1 MAVSEDNKAL
11 MRRFYDEVVAQGKF
25 DLIDDMLADDFVEH
39 EEFPGITPDRAGVKQ
54 FFTMLRAAYPD
65 LRMTVE
71 DLIAEGDKVVA
82 RIRIIGTHQ
91 GEFMGVPATGKQIN
105 VPGIDIVEFRDGR
118 ATAHWGVTDG
128 LTWMQQL
135 GAIPEPAGAAR

>member
-1 MAVSEDNKAL
+1 VSEDNKAL
-11 MRRFYDEVVAQGKF
+11 MRRFYDEVVAQGNV
-25 DLIDDMLADDFVEH
+25 DLIDDMLAEDFVEH

-65 LRMTVE
+65 IRMTAE

-82 RIRIIGTHQ
+82 RISITGTHQ
-91 GEFMGVPATGKQIN
+91 GEFMRVPATGKQIT
-105 VPGIDIVEFRDGR
+105 VPAVDIVQFRDGK

-135 GAIPEPAGAAR
+135 GAIPEPAQA

>member
-11 MRRFYDEVVAQGKF
+11 MRRFYDEVVAQGNV
-25 DLIDDMLADDFVEH
+25 DLIDDMLAEDFVEH

-65 LRMTVE
+65 IRMTAE

-82 RIRIIGTHQ
+82 RISITGTHQ
-91 GEFMGVPATGKQIN
+91 GEFMGVPATGKQIT
-105 VPGIDIVEFRDGR
+105 VPAVDIVQFRDGK

-135 GAIPEPAGAAR
+135 GAIPEPAQA